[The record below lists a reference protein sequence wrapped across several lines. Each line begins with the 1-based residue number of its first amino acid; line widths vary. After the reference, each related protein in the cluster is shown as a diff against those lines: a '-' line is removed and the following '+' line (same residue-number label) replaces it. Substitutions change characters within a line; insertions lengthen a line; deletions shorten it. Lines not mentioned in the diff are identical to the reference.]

1 MDHLRVMW
9 NGVQKVNISSNC
21 FKVMKTTFDMGPEI
35 LKWFLIPFSNNI
47 LNLINRYP
55 RDSIET
61 QCPYTNLAHV
71 NLFHNVNVGIS
82 VRWFIPSEFELWK
95 KQGWKYVEPAS
106 WRKKIWKNYSKQFD
120 SEVSIPSRS
129 VLHMKISPRY
139 PNHMRKYFRMRI
151 RKKNLV
157 TLLILQCKIVGT
169 HPKRLKREELVKT
182 QKGGLPVVNVVITW
196 QYPHLGCCWA
206 AVPRLPMDE

>member
-35 LKWFLIPFSNNI
+35 LKWFLIPFSINI

-71 NLFHNVNVGIS
+71 NLFHNVNEFFAQANIS
-82 VRWFIPSEFELWK
+82 AISKPYAKIFPHANQEK
-95 KQGWKYVEPAS
+95 K
-106 WRKKIWKNYSKQFD
+106 
-120 SEVSIPSRS
+120 SRDTFNFTMQNRRDTS
-129 VLHMKISPRY
+129 
-139 PNHMRKYFRMRI
+139 
-151 RKKNLV
+151 
-157 TLLILQCKIVGT
+157 
-169 HPKRLKREELVKT
+169 
-182 QKGGLPVVNVVITW
+182 
-196 QYPHLGCCWA
+196 
-206 AVPRLPMDE
+206 

>member
-35 LKWFLIPFSNNI
+35 LKWFLIPFSINI

-71 NLFHNVNVGIS
+71 NLFHNVHVGIS

-95 KQGWKYVEPAS
+95 KTGLKICWTCLLEKTKL
-106 WRKKIWKNYSKQFD
+106 KKLLKTIWLRGVNAIAKCSAHENISAISKPYAKIFPHANQ
-120 SEVSIPSRS
+120 EKKSRDTFNFTMQNRRDTS
-129 VLHMKISPRY
+129 
-139 PNHMRKYFRMRI
+139 
-151 RKKNLV
+151 
-157 TLLILQCKIVGT
+157 
-169 HPKRLKREELVKT
+169 
-182 QKGGLPVVNVVITW
+182 
-196 QYPHLGCCWA
+196 
-206 AVPRLPMDE
+206 